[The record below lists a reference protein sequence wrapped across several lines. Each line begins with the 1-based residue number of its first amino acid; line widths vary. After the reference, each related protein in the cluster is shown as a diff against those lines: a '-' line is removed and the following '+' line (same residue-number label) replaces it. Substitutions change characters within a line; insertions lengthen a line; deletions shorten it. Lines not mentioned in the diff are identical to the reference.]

1 MSCCCTKTYRV
12 CDVITCDT
20 DDLVLPIEVPADGEY
35 ALELEFLGDMIRK
48 SAMLSAGDNFSF
60 PNDNLNERFTYV
72 GYIKAPDG
80 STVTF
85 EKGGKTYDCIEF
97 TTKREI

>member
-1 MSCCCTKTYRV
+1 
-12 CDVITCDT
+12 
-20 DDLVLPIEVPADGEY
+20 VPADGEY

-48 SAMLSAGDNFSF
+48 SATLTEGDNFTF
-60 PNDNLNERFTYV
+60 ANDGLNERFTYV
-72 GYIKAPDG
+72 GQIRNPDG

-85 EKGGKTYDCIEF
+85 EKDGKTYDCLEF